1 MVFDLVKYEAISNE
15 MRKRIQTEY
24 YSSDQPIPVE
34 HSLAKEFD
42 CSRVTM
48 KKALD
53 ILVMEGLLYRKRGH
67 GTFIIQSSIGDST
80 VNVISEESIGLSNT
94 IKDQEVISKVI
105 TFAIQF
111 PSKEVAT
118 HLRIDLDTPVYHII
132 RLRIVGNEPYVIE
145 ETYMP
150 SNLIPGI
157 NDQVLH
163 ASIYNHIK
171 HNLELKMGG
180 AHRKI
185 RACKSEELDQ
195 KYLDCKQD
203 DPILEVEQTGFL
215 ITGIPFEYSFSRH
228 RYDKFIFTSV
238 MVNR

>member
-1 MVFDLVKYEAISNE
+1 MVKYESISNV

-24 YSSDQPIPVE
+24 YPSDQPIPVE
-34 HSLAKEFD
+34 HSLAKEFE

-67 GTFIIQSSIGDST
+67 GTFIIQSTIGDST
-80 VNVISEESIGLSNT
+80 VNVISEENLGLSNT
-94 IKDQEVISKVI
+94 IKDQEVTSKVI

-111 PSKEVAT
+111 PSKEVASQ
-118 HLRIDLDTPVYHII
+118 LRIDMETPVYHII
-132 RLRIVGNEPYVIE
+132 RLRIVANEPYVIE

-150 SNLIPGI
+150 ANLIPGI

-163 ASIYNHIK
+163 SSIYNHVK
-171 HNLELKMGG
+171 QKLELKMGG

-185 RACKSEELDQ
+185 RACKSEELDH

-203 DPILEVEQTGFL
+203 DPILEVEQIGFL